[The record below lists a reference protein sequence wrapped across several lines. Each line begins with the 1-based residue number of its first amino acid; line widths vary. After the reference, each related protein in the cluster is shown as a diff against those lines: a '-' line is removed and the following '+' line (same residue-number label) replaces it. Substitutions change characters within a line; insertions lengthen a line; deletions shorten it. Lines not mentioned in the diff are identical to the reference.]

1 MTDEI
6 FRREFY
12 NGYNERSDIMNI
24 SYEEIMDIIEIE
36 KHKELLCAETCKWIM
51 KRTLN
56 PIRKIRCYFDA
67 KRFMGHVFGIDLVI
81 QKLKKAMGES

>member
-12 NGYNERSDIMNI
+12 KGYNERSDIMNI
-24 SYEEIMDIIEIE
+24 SYKEIMDIIEIE

-67 KRFMGHVFGIDLVI
+67 
-81 QKLKKAMGES
+81 